1 MKFYFQSKNLV
12 ISLSVL
18 FIFSCTSN
26 NNEDAGDKKYDE
38 ETKKEVIDEAEYI
51 SEITDETILG
61 IITSFPSPLEISYLL
76 KYVGADYSWK
86 ILNPANN
93 KEKYIT
99 NFRKSLNLGIYGA
112 DLGYIYMYGQK
123 QDAFTYL
130 EIVHDLAGDLNV
142 SHFFDFEL
150 IGRLAIKSESLDSLM
165 IITTSNFEK
174 INKYLREQD
183 QVHLSVLMLTGGWL
197 ESIYILTQ
205 AAKQSN
211 NQELNRRIGLQKTI
225 LDNIVSLLSAYQS
238 DPDVGN
244 LLSELKELKKL
255 FDLVVINYTYKEP
268 TYEEMDGM
276 VMTIDQST
284 TTIKFPDGLLDKI
297 TRKINAIRNN
307 VVS

>member
-1 MKFYFQSKNLV
+1 MILV
-12 ISLSVL
+12 GGG
-18 FIFSCTSN
+18 IFSCTSN
-26 NNEDAGDKKYDE
+26 INEDAGSPPLSPPGWG
-38 ETKKEVIDEAEYI
+38 TGQ
-51 SEITDETILG
+51 SHTEITDETILG

-238 DPDVGN
+238 DPNVGN